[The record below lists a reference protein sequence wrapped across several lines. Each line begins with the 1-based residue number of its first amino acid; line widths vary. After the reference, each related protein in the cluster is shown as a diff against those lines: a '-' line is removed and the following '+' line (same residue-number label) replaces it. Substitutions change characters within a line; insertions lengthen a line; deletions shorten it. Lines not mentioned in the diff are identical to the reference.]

1 MGTFP
6 FGWIHDFGED
16 NWQIFWNSETNA
28 LYAKGA
34 VSRKIIPIGQSFSWE
49 EAKAFAERLRSDSE
63 AYQKLLRPD

>member
-6 FGWIHDFGED
+6 FGWIHNLGED

-34 VSRKIIPIGQSFSWE
+34 ITRKVVNIGQSSSWE
-49 EAKAFAERLRSDSE
+49 EAKAFADRLRSEPE